1 MVEMVTI
8 VSIIGVIAAIAIP
21 SMSEMSAG
29 SKTIL
34 ATNRQ
39 ELLNTALNQM
49 AMCGRHVSNSPQLTS
64 TTDEQ
69 LIVMTLQ
76 MRDPNIVGSPFV
88 VPNYLPK
95 GSSDPS
101 TYRLRFTGQR
111 FELIVPPQAGSGLKI
126 EFDGSDMGPARV
138 FPPNFRPFGS

>member
-1 MVEMVTI
+1 
-8 VSIIGVIAAIAIP
+8 
-21 SMSEMSAG
+21 MSGMSTNSQTVLAG
-29 SKTIL
+29 H
-34 ATNRQ
+34 RQ

-64 TTDEQ
+64 ASDEE

-76 MRDPNIVGSPFV
+76 MRDENLVGSPFV
-88 VPNYLPK
+88 TPSYLPK
-95 GSSDPS
+95 SSSDP
-101 TYRLRFTGQR
+101 TTFRLRYTGLR
-111 FELIVPPQAGSGLKI
+111 FELLAPSQAGVGLKI